1 MSEKKTRH
9 VYSHSDQK
17 TLGLLIQ
24 NLDKKGILLSPSRDA
39 GMREAKNKLWNQIW
53 QAFNT
58 QTEHDEP
65 FPIWS
70 LKVIRCLLRNYPLK
84 VQSFMCVLNIEEW

>member
-1 MSEKKTRH
+1 MSLSKKTRH

-17 TLGLLIQ
+17 TLGIIIQ
-24 NLDKKGILLSPSRDA
+24 NLDKRGILLSTSRDA
-39 GMREAKNKLWNQIW
+39 GMKEAKDKLWGKIH

-70 LKVIRCLLRNYPLK
+70 LKVKSYVKIFL
-84 VQSFMCVLNIEEW
+84 

>member
-1 MSEKKTRH
+1 MSSSKKARH

-17 TLGLLIQ
+17 TLGLVIKS
-24 NLDKKGILLSPSRDA
+24 LDKRGILLSASRDA
-39 GMREAKNKLWNQIW
+39 GIKEAKDKLWEKIS

-65 FPIWS
+65 FPVWS
-70 LKVIRCLLRNYPLK
+70 LKVFK
-84 VQSFMCVLNIEEW
+84 AK